1 MKNRWIKYILKRQTE
16 NMVQQSGV
24 EKKIKEW
31 FYNSSLETENNGVYT
46 QLGRFGKGNVSL
58 GTLSLELQ

>member
-1 MKNRWIKYILKRQTE
+1 
-16 NMVQQSGV
+16 MVQQSGV

>member
-16 NMVQQSGV
+16 NMAQRSGK
-24 EKKIKEW
+24 KKIKEW
-31 FYNSSLETENNGVYT
+31 VYNSSLETENNGVYT
-46 QLGRFGKGNVSL
+46 QLGRYGKGNVSL